1 MYGSSAASNSFN
13 YRILEIFIAIKNIY
27 EEFAFLKF
35 VWDMKTD
42 QK

>member
-1 MYGSSAASNSFN
+1 MGETREDAFKSS
-13 YRILEIFIAIKNIY
+13 ITKCPD